1 MLERLSMKNVT
12 WHFGG
17 IGDKEAPLSQEAIIM
32 KVRPTP
38 SLRWL
43 RSDLTEEYVAMLQ
56 KERPETTFDSD

>member
-1 MLERLSMKNVT
+1 MKNIT

-17 IGDKEAPLSQEAIIM
+17 MGDNEAPLSQDAIIM
-32 KVRPTP
+32 TVRRTP

-56 KERPETTFDSD
+56 KERPEITFDSD